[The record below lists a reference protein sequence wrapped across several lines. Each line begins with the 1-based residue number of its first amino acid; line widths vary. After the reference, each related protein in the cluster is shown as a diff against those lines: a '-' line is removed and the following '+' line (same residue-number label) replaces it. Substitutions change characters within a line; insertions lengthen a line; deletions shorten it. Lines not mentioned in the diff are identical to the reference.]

1 MTQPNPKRPRHVQ
14 VQSVHDLS
22 PHLRRIVF
30 HSPELADYPHT
41 CAAAHLKVLLPK
53 APGEIPV
60 LPEITPRGPRWA
72 DPAQKPVTRT
82 YTLRHLDNAA
92 CTLAIDFVRHGDN
105 GPASAFAEHAQVG
118 QVVGLSAP
126 VGPNPLLKPARR
138 YLMAA
143 DLSALP
149 ALCALADTLPPDC
162 NGDIFLLLPEPAD
175 LPAFR
180 LPEKLRLH
188 VAYGAAEHYPA
199 LAEGLP
205 RCPNPMPKAICGWPA
220 KPPWLPPC
228 ATTPAAAGK
237 FLPPTAT
244 PFPTGIA
251 AKPKRAITKN
261 ATPSWTKRNNPSSRQ
276 PAFRLS
282 VPADAKENIAQIK
295 IAAAYSTPALVCRL
309 TIPQDKGL

>member
-1 MTQPNPKRPRHVQ
+1 MIQPNPKRPRHVQ

-53 APGEIPV
+53 ASGEIPV

-126 VGPNPLLKPARR
+126 VGPNPLPKPARR

-149 ALCALADTLPPDC
+149 ALCALADTLPSDC

-199 LAEGLP
+199 IAESFAALPEPDAESYLWLAGEASLIATLRNHAR
-205 RCPNPMPKAICGWPA
+205 RCWQV
-220 KPPWLPPC
+220 
-228 ATTPAAAGK
+228 PAARCYAVPYWHRGE
-237 FLPPTAT
+237 AEESYHE
-244 PFPTGIA
+244 
-251 AKPKRAITKN
+251 KRH
-261 ATPSWTKRNNPSSRQ
+261 
-276 PAFRLS
+276 AF
-282 VPADAKENIAQIK
+282 VDEAE
-295 IAAAYSTPALVCRL
+295 
-309 TIPQDKGL
+309 

>member
-53 APGEIPV
+53 APGEIPA

-105 GPASAFAEHAQVG
+105 GPASAFAEHAQAG

-188 VAYGAAEHYPA
+188 VAYGAAEHYPT
-199 LAEGLP
+199 LAEGFAALP
-205 RCPNPMPKAICGWPA
+205 EPDAESYLWLAGEASLITTLRNHARRCWQV
-220 KPPWLPPC
+220 
-228 ATTPAAAGK
+228 PAARCYAVPYWHRGE
-237 FLPPTAT
+237 AEESYHE
-244 PFPTGIA
+244 
-251 AKPKRAITKN
+251 KRH
-261 ATPSWTKRNNPSSRQ
+261 
-276 PAFRLS
+276 AF
-282 VPADAKENIAQIK
+282 VDEAE
-295 IAAAYSTPALVCRL
+295 
-309 TIPQDKGL
+309 